1 MICVYTLISMET
13 VKENIDTAEGTL
25 SKCFGMLMDIK
36 NGTDALGDAIMNF
49 QPLLADCLYELM
61 GFYQKLQAEK
71 NFIISQKSIWDQTVF
86 KDSITANAKYIKVV
100 KEVITIGKILGD
112 AFSWLFYSKNRPEL
126 DMHFEHPSTGLF
138 VAGVGGKGEIEFI
151 KNNQNLD
158 GLFVVYHGIT
168 DMLRIGDFSLYAN
181 GMGIVGVGELKSQ
194 CKGDRIRITA
204 NITSKVNIKKPA
216 EAENTDLSFE
226 ENMKLL
232 QQSFPS
238 LPKQIEAQDK
248 LMEVKESEHSSDFYA
263 DYEYDVV
270 NSLSQESPLAL
281 NADNSLLLCAT
292 WSNRNSLFDILFE
305 DEHIDGPEG
314 LSNYALEL
322 MKPESPYNEA
332 IISEI
337 DTRMFF
343 SRMPI
348 LWWKISD
355 KLCRDIYFK
364 RVAILTV
371 FNPAKLL
378 RFFTDKGFQV
388 VSFGKTQDIKLEK
401 IANGKRMEFG
411 SLQMYMDLIHHS
423 MMRTEAVFAIAK
435 RVIDDFESGKIPL
448 GTKVDMHIHLNNFGQ
463 MPEE

>member
-1 MICVYTLISMET
+1 MCTLISMET
-13 VKENIDTAEGTL
+13 VKEKIDTAEETL
-25 SKCFGMLMDIK
+25 HKCFSMLMDIK
-36 NGTDALGDAIMNF
+36 NATDALGDAIMDF
-49 QPLLADCLYELM
+49 QPLLSDCLYELM

-71 NFIISQKSIWDQTVF
+71 DYIISQKSTWDQATF
-86 KDSITANAKYIKVV
+86 KNSITTNAKYLKVV
-100 KEVITIGKILGD
+100 KEIITIGKTLGD
-112 AFSWLFYSKNRPEL
+112 AFSWFFYSKNRPEL

-138 VAGVGGKGEIEFI
+138 VSGIGGKGEIEFI

-168 DMLRIGDFSLYAN
+168 DMLRVGDFSLYAN
-181 GMGIVGVGELKSQ
+181 GVGIVGVGELKS
-194 CKGDRIRITA
+194 KSEGDRISVTA
-204 NITSKVNIKKPA
+204 NITSKVNIKTPA
-216 EAENTDLSFE
+216 EAKNSELSFDE
-226 ENMKLL
+226 RIKL
-232 QQSFPS
+232 QQKSFPS

-248 LMEVKESEHSSDFYA
+248 LMKVKESEHSSNFYA

-270 NSLSQESPLAL
+270 NSLSKESPLVL
-281 NADNSLLLCAT
+281 NSDNSLLLWAS
-292 WSNRNSLFDILFE
+292 WSIRNSLFDILFE
-305 DEHIDGPEG
+305 DEHFDTPEG
-314 LSNYALEL
+314 FSDYALEL

-343 SRMPI
+343 PRMPI

-355 KLCRDIYFK
+355 ELCRDIYFK
-364 RVAILTV
+364 RVAISTV

-378 RFFTDKGFQV
+378 HNFTDNGFQV
-388 VSFGKTQDIKLEK
+388 ISIGKTHDIKLVK
-401 IANGKRMEFG
+401 ITDGKRMEFG
-411 SLQMYMDLIHHS
+411 SLQMYMDLINHS

-448 GTKVDMHIHLNNFGQ
+448 GTRIDMHIHLNNFGQ